1 MITKILCYAMLAA
14 VALLG
19 ALIGWCSTTPY
30 PEGTFFATIF
40 PLMGGFLPQTIVGDR
55 VTPTTPPVPADMKPL
70 PRPAKELFLKLSG
83 TGDKMPANGI
93 GTCCRPNAY
102 DDESVRRAV
111 LWYLLQGGRHIDT
124 AMLYLNHKP
133 IGRAIQEAV
142 VRGVPRSEIFVV
154 TKIYD
159 RPYSKGKEVIDA
171 LLVEFTRELRVD
183 YLDLVLLHVPKPFVP
198 IGQACTDWAVCRA
211 DAWKALAAAK
221 KRGIV
226 RNIGV
231 SNFDIPQMEALA
243 ALPESKDAP
252 IAANQ
257 MMLSPFAP
265 SSAFEI
271 ANWCQKN
278 GVAVVAHSPLNGIQH
293 SKSTTHETISAISA
307 KHGSLRTQTQVL
319 LKWALQKGFCV
330 IPGTGN
336 PEHMRSNLGIYD
348 AELSAND
355 VATIDGLRD
364 DSSFFYMQM
373 SDDTKAPAAGKDEA

>member
-1 MITKILCYAMLAA
+1 VLAN

-19 ALIGWCSTTPY
+19 ALGAWCSTTPF

-40 PLMGGFLPQTIVGDR
+40 PLDGGFLPQTIVGDR
-55 VTPTTPPVPADMKPL
+55 VKPTTPPVPDEMKPL
-70 PRPAKELFLKLSG
+70 PRPVKELFLTLSG
-83 TGDKMPANGI
+83 TGDKMPANGL
-93 GTCCRPNAY
+93 GMCCRPNAY
-102 DDESVRRAV
+102 DDESVRRTV

-133 IGRAIQEAV
+133 IGRAIEEAIT
-142 VRGVPRSEIFVV
+142 RGVPRAEIFVV

-171 LLVEFTRELRVD
+171 LLLEFARDLRVD
-183 YLDLVLLHVPKPFVP
+183 YLDMVLLHVPKPFVP
-198 IGQACTDWAVCRA
+198 IGHTCTDWAVCRA

-226 RNIGV
+226 RNIGL
-231 SNFDIPQMEALA
+231 SNFDIRQMEAIA

-271 ANWCQKN
+271 ASWCQKN
-278 GVAVVAHSPLNGIQH
+278 GIAVVAHSPLSGIQH
-293 SKSTTHETISAISA
+293 GKALTHQTISAISA
-307 KHGSLRTQTQVL
+307 KHASLRTQTQVI

-336 PEHMRSNLGIYD
+336 PEHMRSNLEMYD
-348 AELSAND
+348 AEMSAAD
-355 VATIDGLRD
+355 LATIDGLRD
-364 DSSFFYMQM
+364 DAGFFYMSM
-373 SDDTKAPAAGKDEA
+373 SDDEKAPVAGNKDEA